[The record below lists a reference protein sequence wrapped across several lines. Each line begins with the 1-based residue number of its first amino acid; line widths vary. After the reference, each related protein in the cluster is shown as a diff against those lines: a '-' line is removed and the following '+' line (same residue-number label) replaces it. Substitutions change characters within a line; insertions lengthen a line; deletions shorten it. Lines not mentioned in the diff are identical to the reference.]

1 MPLSPGENV
10 GPYRIIEQLGQ
21 GGMATVF
28 KAYHPALD
36 RYVAIKVL
44 HPAFKEAPNFLARF
58 QREARIVAKLEHPH
72 IVPVYDFSEH
82 KGMAYLV
89 MRYVEGE
96 TLKAHLE
103 GEPLSPERILE
114 ILKPVAEALDYAH
127 EQGVLHRDI
136 KPSNVMLTPEG
147 GIFLTDFGLARM
159 AESGE
164 STLSQD
170 MMIGTPQYMS
180 PEQAK
185 GEKVDERTD
194 IYSLGVIL
202 YEMLT
207 GRVPFSAD
215 TPYAVVHDHIYTPLP
230 LPTTIKPDVFPALER
245 VVLKALAKEKDDRYQ
260 KVTELAIAFEDAV
273 VEAASGVAPA
283 PEPEEKAVEPTI
295 VPPTIV
301 EAQPAAPEAKPS
313 RKRWLIIGGAAAA
326 FLLLVC
332 CAGFFLV
339 FRAQKAKG
347 TPAPERPTL
356 IAQPPIKTTPLSE
369 GPTKMPLPGGED
381 PVSQALRQVQA
392 NPDDPQAHLELG
404 DVYALQG
411 DRVKALEE
419 YERAIELDPEY
430 AEFYVKAGD
439 MLVALGDFGRAA
451 EMYQRAAEIEPNN
464 DEANLKAGQAL
475 WWDGRI
481 RPATEYFR
489 RAMELDPELPQ
500 PHAAMG
506 IFLVSTD
513 KLEEGREE
521 LETALRLDPD
531 LPEAHFGMGFY
542 WKAMGDIEKAAEEFE
557 FVVRSDAK
565 PWLVAKAREELQEL
579 EPKE

>member
-1 MPLSPGENV
+1 
-10 GPYRIIEQLGQ
+10 
-21 GGMATVF
+21 MATVF
-28 KAYHPALD
+28 KAYHPSLD

-44 HPAFKEAPNFLARF
+44 HPAFKEDPNFLARF
-58 QREARIVAKLEHPH
+58 QREARIVAKLEHSH

-114 ILKPVAEALDYAH
+114 ILKPVAEALAYAH

-159 AESGE
+159 AQSGE

-194 IYSLGVIL
+194 IYSLGVVIF
-202 YEMLT
+202 EMLT

-230 LPTTIKPDVFPALER
+230 LPTTIKPDLFPALER
-245 VVLKALAKEKDDRYQ
+245 VLLKALAKEKGDRYQ
-260 KVTELAIAFEDAV
+260 KVTELAVAFEDAV
-273 VEAASGVAPA
+273 VEAMSGIAPA
-283 PEPEEKAVEPTI
+283 LEEEAAEPTI
-295 VPPTIV
+295 VPPTAV
-301 EAQPAAPEAKPS
+301 ETQPAAPEAKPS

-332 CAGFFLV
+332 CAGLFMMS
-339 FRAQKAKG
+339 RAQKAKG
-347 TPAPERPTL
+347 TPAP
-356 IAQPPIKTTPLSE
+356 
-369 GPTKMPLPGGED
+369 ED

-392 NPDDPQAHLELG
+392 SPDDPGAHIMLG
-404 DVYALQG
+404 DAYASQG
-411 DRVKALEE
+411 NRVKA
-419 YERAIELDPEY
+419 
-430 AEFYVKAGD
+430 AEAYMEAGD
-439 MLVALGDFGRAA
+439 MLAAQKEFAGAA
-451 EMYQRAAEIEPNN
+451 EMYQRAAELEPDNVVI
-464 DEANLKAGQAL
+464 NLKAGRAL
-475 WWDGRI
+475 LWDGQ
-481 RPATEYFR
+481 
-489 RAMELDPELPQ
+489 MEAAVEHFERVAEIEPDLAL
-500 PHAAMG
+500 PHAAIG
-506 IFLVSTD
+506 TALVIAD
-513 KLEEGREE
+513 QLEEGRGE
-521 LETALRLDPD
+521 LEMALRLEPD
-531 LPEAHFGMGFY
+531 LSEAHFGMGLY
-542 WKAMGDIEKAAEEFE
+542 WKAVGDVEKARREFE
-557 FVVRSDAK
+557 FVVRSDAA
-565 PWLVAKAREELQEL
+565 PRLVAQAERQLQEL

>member
-44 HPAFKEAPNFLARF
+44 HPAFKEDPNFLARF

-96 TLKAHLE
+96 TLKARLT
-103 GEPLSPERILE
+103 GEPLSPERTLE
-114 ILKPVAEALDYAH
+114 ILKPVADALAYAH

-136 KPSNVMLTPEG
+136 KPSNVMLTPDG
-147 GIFLTDFGLARM
+147 NIFLTDFGLARM
-159 AESGE
+159 AQSGE

-185 GEKVDERTD
+185 GEEVDERTD
-194 IYSLGVIL
+194 IYSLGVVL
-202 YEMLT
+202 FEMLT

-230 LPTTIKPDVFPALER
+230 LPSTIKPDIFPALER
-245 VVLKALAKEKDDRYQ
+245 VLLKALAKEKDDRYQ
-260 KVTELAIAFEDAV
+260 KVTALAIAFEDAA
-273 VEAASGVAPA
+273 VEATSGVAPA
-283 PEPEEKAVEPTI
+283 PQEEKVTEPAT
-295 VPPTIV
+295 VPPTTV
-301 EAQPAAPEAKPS
+301 EVKPAAPEVKPS
-313 RKRWLIIGGAAAA
+313 RKRWLIIGGAVAA
-326 FLLLVC
+326 LLLFAC
-332 CAGFFLV
+332 CAGLFFV

-347 TPAPERPTL
+347 TLASEGPTL
-356 IAQPPIKTTPLSE
+356 IARPEIKATPFPE
-369 GPTKMPLPGGED
+369 GPTKMPPPDEED
-381 PVSQALRQVQA
+381 PVGQALRQVQA
-392 NPDDPQAHLELG
+392 NPNDPHAHLLLG
-404 DVYALQG
+404 NAYDSQG
-411 DRVKALEE
+411 DKGKALEE

-430 AEFYVKAGD
+430 AEAYVKAGD
-439 MLVALGDFGRAA
+439 MLAALGDFARAT
-451 EMYQRAAEIEPNN
+451 EMYQHAAEIEPGSI
-464 DEANLKAGQAL
+464 EANLKAAQAL
-475 WWDGRI
+475 WGDGQI
-481 RPATEYFR
+481 RPAIEYFKR
-489 RAMELDPELPQ
+489 LAELDPDLPL
-500 PHAAMG
+500 PHAALG
-506 IFLVSTD
+506 NFLVGTG

-531 LPEAHFGMGFY
+531 LPEAHFGMGQY
-542 WKAMGDIEKAAEEFE
+542 WKAAGDVEKARQEFE
-557 FVVRSDAK
+557 FVMHSDTR
-565 PWLVAKAREELQEL
+565 PWLKAEARRELQEL
-579 EPKE
+579 E

>member
-10 GPYRIIEQLGQ
+10 GQHRIIEQLGQ

-44 HPAFKEAPNFLARF
+44 HPAFKEDPDFLARF

-89 MRYVEGE
+89 MRYIEGE
-96 TLKAHLE
+96 TLKAHLK
-103 GEPLSPERILE
+103 GEPLSPERTLE
-114 ILKPVAEALDYAH
+114 ILKPVTEALAYAH
-127 EQGVLHRDI
+127 GQGVLHRDI

-147 GIFLTDFGLARM
+147 GIYLTDFGLARM
-159 AESGE
+159 AQSGE
-164 STLSQD
+164 ATLTRQD

-194 IYSLGVIL
+194 IYSLGVVL
-202 YEMLT
+202 FEMLT

-230 LPTTIKPDVFPALER
+230 LPTTIKPDIFPSLER
-245 VVLKALAKEKDDRYQ
+245 VLLKALAKEKDDRYQ

-273 VEAASGVAPA
+273 VEVASGVAPA
-283 PEPEEKAVEPTI
+283 LEEEKVAEPAT
-295 VPPTIV
+295 VPSTVV

-313 RKRWLIIGGAAAA
+313 RKRWLIIGGAVVAL
-326 FLLLVC
+326 LLLVC
-332 CAGFFLV
+332 CGLFLV
-339 FRAQKAKG
+339 FRAQKTKG
-347 TPAPERPTL
+347 TPTPIAGPEISAT
-356 IAQPPIKTTPLSE
+356 
-369 GPTKMPLPGGED
+369 PLPGGED
-381 PVSQALRQVQA
+381 LVSRALRQVQA
-392 NPDDPQAHLELG
+392 NPDDPEAHLMLG
-404 DVYALQG
+404 DAYVSQG
-411 DRVKALEE
+411 DKVKA
-419 YERAIELDPEY
+419 
-430 AEFYVKAGD
+430 AEAYMEAGD
-439 MLVALGDFGRAA
+439 MLTSQGDYAKAA
-451 EMYQRAAEIEPNN
+451 EMYQRAADLNPDNV
-464 DEANLKAGQAL
+464 EANLKAAQAL
-475 WWDGRI
+475 WWERQI

-506 IFLVSTD
+506 IFLVSTGN
-513 KLEEGREE
+513 LEEGREE
-521 LETALRLDPD
+521 LETALRLDPG
-531 LPEAHFGMGFY
+531 LPEAHFGMGRY
-542 WKAMGDIEKAAEEFE
+542 WKAVGDTDKARQEFE
-557 FVVRSDAK
+557 FVMQSDAK
-565 PWLVAKAREELQEL
+565 PLLKAEARRELQEL

>member
-10 GPYRIIEQLGQ
+10 GPYRIIGQLGQ

-44 HPAFKEAPNFLARF
+44 HPAFKEDLNFLARF

-72 IVPVYDFSEH
+72 IIPVYDFSEH
-82 KGMAYLV
+82 RDMAYLV
-89 MRYVEGE
+89 MRYVEGK
-96 TLKAHLE
+96 TLKAHLT
-103 GEPLSPERILE
+103 GEPLPPERILE
-114 ILKPVAEALDYAH
+114 ILRPVAEALAYAH

-159 AESGE
+159 AQSGE

-185 GEKVDERTD
+185 GVEVDERTD

-202 YEMLT
+202 FEMLT

-230 LPTTIKPDVFPALER
+230 LPSTIKPDISPALER
-245 VVLKALAKEKDDRYQ
+245 VLLKALAKEKDDRYQ
-260 KVTELAIAFEDAV
+260 KVTELALAFEDAV
-273 VEAASGVAPA
+273 VEATSGITPALEEERALEPAS
-283 PEPEEKAVEPTI
+283 
-295 VPPTIV
+295 VPSTVV
-301 EAQPAAPEAKPS
+301 EAKAAAPEARPS

-326 FLLLVC
+326 LLCVC
-332 CAGFFLV
+332 CAGLFLASQ
-339 FRAQKAKG
+339 AQKARG
-347 TPAPERPTL
+347 TP
-356 IAQPPIKTTPLSE
+356 TPE
-369 GPTKMPLPGGED
+369 GPTPIARPEIKATPLPGGPTRMSPPGDED

-392 NPDDPQAHLELG
+392 NPNDPKAHLVLG
-404 DVYALQG
+404 DAYALQG
-411 DRVKALEE
+411 NRVKALEE

-430 AEFYVKAGD
+430 AEAYIKAGN
-439 MLVALGDFGRAA
+439 MLAVQRDWARAA
-451 EMYQRAAEIEPNN
+451 EMYQRAVELQPDHI
-464 DEANLKAGQAL
+464 EANLKAGQAL
-475 WWDGRI
+475 WGDGRI
-481 RPATEYFR
+481 RPAAEYFKR
-489 RAMELDPELPQ
+489 VIELDPDLPL
-500 PHAAMG
+500 PHAAIG
-506 IFLVSTD
+506 NFLVNTGQ
-513 KLEEGREE
+513 LEEGREE
-521 LETALRLDPD
+521 LETALRLDPA

-542 WKAMGDIEKAAEEFE
+542 WKAVGDIEEARREFE
-557 FVVRSDAK
+557 FVARSDAK
-565 PWLVAKAREELQEL
+565 PWLVAEARRELQEL
-579 EPKE
+579 K

>member
-44 HPAFKEAPNFLARF
+44 HPAFKEDPNFLARF

-103 GEPLSPERILE
+103 GEPLPPERILE
-114 ILKPVAEALDYAH
+114 ILQPVAEALAYAH
-127 EQGVLHRDI
+127 EQEVLHRDI

-159 AESGE
+159 AQSGE

-185 GEKVDERTD
+185 GEEVDERTD
-194 IYSLGVIL
+194 IYSLGVVL
-202 YEMLT
+202 FEMLT

-215 TPYAVVHDHIYTPLP
+215 TPYAVIHDHIYTPLP
-230 LPTTIKPDVFPALER
+230 LPTTIKPDIFPALER
-245 VVLKALAKEKDDRYQ
+245 MVLKALAKEQDDRYQ
-260 KVTELAIAFEDAV
+260 KVTELVLAFEDAV

-283 PEPEEKAVEPTI
+283 PEEEEVAEPAI
-295 VPPTIV
+295 VPSTVV
-301 EAQPAAPEAKPS
+301 EAKPAAPEARPS
-313 RKRWLIIGGAAAA
+313 RRRWLIIGGAVTAL
-326 FLLLVC
+326 LLLVC
-332 CAGFFLV
+332 CAGLFLV
-339 FRAQKAKG
+339 SRVQKAKG
-347 TPAPERPTL
+347 TPTPGEPTP
-356 IAQPPIKTTPLSE
+356 IAGSEIKATPSPE
-369 GPTKMPLPGGED
+369 GPTKMPQPSGED
-381 PVSQALRQVQA
+381 PVSRALRQVQA
-392 NPDDPQAHLELG
+392 NPDDPHAHLMLG
-404 DVYALQG
+404 NAYALQEEE
-411 DRVKALEE
+411 VKALEE
-419 YERAIELDPEY
+419 FERAIELDPEY
-430 AEFYVKAGD
+430 AEAYIRAGD
-439 MLVALGDFGRAA
+439 MLTAQRDFARAA
-451 EMYQRAAEIEPNN
+451 EMYQRAADLEP
-464 DEANLKAGQAL
+464 DSIEANLKAAQTL
-475 WWDGRI
+475 WLERQR
-481 RPATEYFR
+481 RPAIQYFR
-489 RAMELDPELPQ
+489 RLTELAPDLPL
-500 PHAAMG
+500 PYAARG
-506 IFLVSTD
+506 IFLVNTGG
-513 KLEEGREE
+513 LEEGREE
-521 LETALRLDPD
+521 LETALGLDPE
-531 LPEAHFGMGFY
+531 LPEAHFGMGLY
-542 WKAMGDIEKAAEEFE
+542 WKAEGGIEKARQEFE

-565 PWLVAKAREELQEL
+565 PWLVAEAGRELQEL
-579 EPKE
+579 K